1 MSRDL
6 AEKGGE
12 EERRGYEKRTKE
24 EEGKQKLR
32 LRQTSYEMKRDVEES
47 TSRKICEA
55 VPRERESCIFILCIR
70 VVFVHMTCV
79 R

>member
-6 AEKGGE
+6 AEEGE

-55 VPRERESCIFILCIR
+55 VQRERERELHFHFAHSRRFCPYDLC
-70 VVFVHMTCV
+70 
-79 R
+79 

>member
-55 VPRERESCIFILCIR
+55 VPRERER
-70 VVFVHMTCV
+70 VAFSFCAFASFLSI
-79 R
+79 